1 MLGRHSLRQHLS
13 GLSDN
18 EMIAGND
25 TLCAFSSTPNKKKTK
40 NTAFPAFL
48 YAIFSNFPTI
58 QYRKSVAAHNL
69 L

>member
-1 MLGRHSLRQHLS
+1 
-13 GLSDN
+13 
-18 EMIAGND
+18 MIAGND